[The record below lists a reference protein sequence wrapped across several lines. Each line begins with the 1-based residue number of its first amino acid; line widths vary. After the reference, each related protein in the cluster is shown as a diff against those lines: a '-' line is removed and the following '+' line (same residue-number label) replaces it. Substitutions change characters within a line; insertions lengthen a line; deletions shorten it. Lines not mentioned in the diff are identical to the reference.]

1 MRLISI
7 EHKSGLE
14 KTVINTDQICS
25 IFKDDGIVVI
35 ATGDDRL
42 LKTKFTDID
51 HAVDYIQRAA
61 SHSMAQ
67 YMVP

>member
-7 EHKSGLE
+7 EHHDGTNR
-14 KTVINTDQICS
+14 TVVNTEQICS
-25 IFKDDGIVVI
+25 IFEEEGTVII

-51 HAVDYIQRAA
+51 HAVDYIQRAS
-61 SHSMAQ
+61 SHSLPAR
-67 YMVP
+67 

>member
-7 EHKSGLE
+7 EHYNGTD

-25 IFKDDGIVVI
+25 IFEEGGNIVI

-51 HAVDYIQRAA
+51 HAVDYIQRAS
-61 SHSMAQ
+61 SHSF
-67 YMVP
+67 VS

>member
-7 EHKSGLE
+7 EHYNGTD

-25 IFKDDGIVVI
+25 IFEEDGSVVI

-51 HAVDYIQRAA
+51 HAIDYIQRAS
-61 SHSMAQ
+61 SHSL
-67 YMVP
+67 PPR

>member
-7 EHKSGLE
+7 EHHDSIT

-25 IFKDDGIVVI
+25 IFEEFGTVII

-42 LKTKFTDID
+42 LKTKFTDVD
-51 HAVDYIQRAA
+51 HAVDYIQRAS
-61 SHSMAQ
+61 SHSL
-67 YMVP
+67 PIR

>member
-7 EHKSGLE
+7 EHHDRID

-25 IFKDDGIVVI
+25 IYEELGTVII

-42 LKTKFTDID
+42 LKTKYTDVD
-51 HAVDYIQRAA
+51 HAVDYILRAS
-61 SHSMAQ
+61 SHSLKMR
-67 YMVP
+67 

>member
-7 EHKSGLE
+7 EHYNGTD

-25 IFKDDGIVVI
+25 IFEEDGNIVI

-51 HAVDYIQRAA
+51 HAVDYIQRAS
-61 SHSMAQ
+61 SHSF
-67 YMVP
+67 VS

>member
-7 EHKSGLE
+7 EHHDGTNR
-14 KTVINTDQICS
+14 TVINTEQICS
-25 IFKDDGIVVI
+25 IFEEEGTVII

-51 HAVDYIQRAA
+51 HAVDYIQRAS
-61 SHSMAQ
+61 SHSLPAR
-67 YMVP
+67 

>member
-7 EHKSGLE
+7 EHYDGTD

-25 IFKDDGIVVI
+25 IFEELGTVVI

-42 LKTKFTDID
+42 LKTKFTDVD

-61 SHSMAQ
+61 SHSLPAR
-67 YMVP
+67 